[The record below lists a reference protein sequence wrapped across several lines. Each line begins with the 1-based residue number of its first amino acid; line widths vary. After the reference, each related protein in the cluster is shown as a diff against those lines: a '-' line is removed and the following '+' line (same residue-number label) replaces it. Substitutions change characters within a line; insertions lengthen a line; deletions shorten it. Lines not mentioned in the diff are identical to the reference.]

1 MLLVRNKLHVE
12 YHESWRLIYHFSS
25 ICRKC
30 QGGGGY
36 VINIMGLVSVE
47 KVYSTMLWAESQL
60 YSSIK
65 HWNFTA
71 KNTWKHIKPSST
83 KPFRLKNRSYGK
95 IYSALMHTQV
105 MKCLLTHW
113 GSITN
118 SGNVRYFC
126 GDCGS
131 HLFAYDKQY
140 AEYVYPY
147 ASAIDTPLPEP
158 KPDDIYRIM
167 LNDKS
172 KCNWATTPKPDERR
186 NFLLYPD
193 TSLEDW
199 HKAHHQFI
207 ERK

>member
-1 MLLVRNKLHVE
+1 MELHGSCHCGKASFDVISQTPVPFMRC
-12 YHESWRLIYHFSS
+12 YCS

-36 VINIMGLVSVE
+36 VINIMGLYKTLKLHGKKHMKTYQAIIDKTVPVE
-47 KVYSTMLWAESQL
+47 EQEL
-60 YSSIK
+60 
-65 HWNFTA
+65 
-71 KNTWKHIKPSST
+71 
-83 KPFRLKNRSYGK
+83 
-95 IYSALMHTQV
+95 
-105 MKCLLTHW
+105 C
-113 GSITN
+113 
-118 SGNVRYFC
+118 GNVRYFC
-126 GDCGS
+126 RDCGS

-140 AEYVYPY
+140 TEYVYPY

-199 HKAHHQFI
+199 HKDHHQFI